1 MRRNRV
7 ISCRR
12 PRQSKTNKLILKLKD
27 LVILIRYVKVLE
39 GNTAESAVKWKV
51 RVPRRQERSG
61 AVEEGA
67 GLVPGEDV

>member
-27 LVILIRYVKVLE
+27 LVILIRYVKVH
-39 GNTAESAVKWKV
+39 SKV
-51 RVPRRQERSG
+51 TRQNLR
-61 AVEEGA
+61 
-67 GLVPGEDV
+67 